1 MADRPT
7 QVPEWATGE
16 DADIV
21 EPPAGKKEQGWVQG
35 EKPPAG
41 YFNWLF
47 SQLTRW
53 IAWFAQEIKGRQ
65 EGGISVP
72 GGIETSSL
80 SVLGAIETRS
90 LEADGGPGATKPAV
104 YGRGRGS
111 NAPGG
116 MFEGSSPLRVSA
128 DSGDSPVVFGER
140 KGSATGPVFAAVHNA
155 STTPERGLYHI
166 GSCPPPTNPVE
177 GDVYRN
183 PAGRVFYFDG
193 SRWLPI
199 VLPSSVTRRHVVGEP
214 GEPSLGSGYT
224 IAPGGGLYMPS
235 FYFDGRRVW
244 LDGYVQHI
252 ANQPL
257 EIFNLTVQLQA
268 FWPDH
273 DVFFYG
279 TVVGKPAACVV
290 VTTQGIVTVQG
301 VSQDEIFNVSLAGL
315 SFEVAEW

>member
-16 DADIV
+16 GADIV
-21 EPPAGKKEQGWVQG
+21 EPPAGKKAQGWVQG

-41 YFNWLF
+41 VFNWLF
-47 SQLTRW
+47 SLLTRW
-53 IAWFAQEIKGRQ
+53 IAWFAQEINGRP

-72 GGIETSSL
+72 GGLETP
-80 SVLGAIETRS
+80 S

-116 MFEGSSPLRVSA
+116 SFEGSSPLRVSA

-140 KGSATGPVFAAVHNA
+140 RGSATGPVFAAEDN
-155 STTPERGLYHI
+155 SGTTPERGLYYI
-166 GSCPPPTNPVE
+166 GSCHRPTNPVE

-183 PAGRVFYFDG
+183 RLTGELSYYDG
-193 SRWLPI
+193 DTWIPI
-199 VLPSSVTRRHVVGEP
+199 VLPSYMTRRHVVGEP
-214 GEPSLGSGYT
+214 GEPPLGPGYT
-224 IAPGGGLYMPS
+224 VAPGGGLYMPS
-235 FYFDGRRVW
+235 FYFDGRRLW

-257 EIFNLTVQLQA
+257 EMFTLEGFRPAQDT
-268 FWPDH
+268 
-273 DVFFYG
+273 FFYG
-279 TVVGKPAACVV
+279 SVAGRPAACVV
-290 VTTQGIVTVQG
+290 VRTNGIVTVEG
-301 VSQDEIFNVSLAGL
+301 VSPDEIFNVSLAGL
-315 SFEVAEW
+315 SYEVAPASIPWEGAP